1 MLSVNL
7 KEARR
12 RIGDLV
18 RAAEDGEPVTITRR
32 GKSVA
37 RIVPAGDR
45 RPAGLPDMSRFRASI
60 AVRGKPLSRVVI
72 DGRRETRY

>member
-18 RAAEDGEPVTITRR
+18 GAAERGESVTITRR
-32 GKSVA
+32 GKTVA
-37 RIVPAGDR
+37 RIVPSKEKVVTGM
-45 RPAGLPDMSRFRASI
+45 PDLAKFRSSI
-60 AVRGKPLSRVVI
+60 AVKGKPLSRIVI
-72 DGRRETRY
+72 EERRESRY